1 MASAKVATLAIRT
14 LAKPI
19 ATQIKSQAADHP
31 TFRAF
36 CIGLAQVMHRVE
48 MRARSN
54 LLGANT
60 EHQKIRPLSES
71 KAIANGAN
79 AISEGFLFAVAAA
92 LIIGESFRSSRSNAK
107 QRNRTEEAVEE
118 LRDSVKELAGMV
130 GLSVEELEERR
141 RVRREREA
149 AEKEGGGGGGQIE
162 GGGAGEEGQEAGTPS
177 SDLSSS
183 SSSSIAP
190 PLSPRKELEQER
202 LERERLQRA
211 VQVLL
216 QLALRRGWVQG
227 QDALDLDAVMSGR
240 DEEAKK
246 KEENE
251 GAGAG
256 AGVGR
261 RGVDGQGG
269 EGMGVGER
277 IAALGRSSVVVLP
290 GNGSESSLSNAI
302 AAAVAEQQPSF
313 TSDSLPEQLS

>member
-19 ATQIKSQAADHP
+19 ATQIKQQAAEHA

-36 CIGLAQVMHRVE
+36 CIGLAQFMHRVE

-118 LRDSVKELAGMV
+118 VRENVLELTNALGW
-130 GLSVEELEERR
+130 SVEELEERR
-141 RVRREREA
+141 KLRKEREA
-149 AEKEGGGGGGQIE
+149 AATSAREGGGEQQPIK
-162 GGGAGEEGQEAGTPS
+162 EEE
-177 SDLSSS
+177 
-183 SSSSIAP
+183 I
-190 PLSPRKELEQER
+190 PLSLPSRASTSQSSELEEEQR
-202 LERERLQRA
+202 ERERLQRA

-216 QLALRRGWVQG
+216 QLALRQGWVQG
-227 QDALDLDAVMSGR
+227 QDALDLEGIMSGR
-240 DEEAKK
+240 DEDEKK
-246 KEENE
+246 KEGLKTAE
-251 GAGAG
+251 
-256 AGVGR
+256 VGR
-261 RGVDGQGG
+261 PGSGSTG
-269 EGMGVGER
+269 EGGVVGER
-277 IAALGRSSVVVLP
+277 IAALGRSSVVVVP
-290 GNGSESSLSNAI
+290 GPGTGNRTADAISAAI
-302 AAAVAEQQPSF
+302 AESQDIP
-313 TSDSLPEQLS
+313 TDYSLPEQLS

>member
-118 LRDSVKELAGMV
+118 LRDSVKELAGMLV
-130 GLSVEELEERR
+130 CDGV
-141 RVRREREA
+141 
-149 AEKEGGGGGGQIE
+149 
-162 GGGAGEEGQEAGTPS
+162 
-177 SDLSSS
+177 
-183 SSSSIAP
+183 
-190 PLSPRKELEQER
+190 
-202 LERERLQRA
+202 
-211 VQVLL
+211 
-216 QLALRRGWVQG
+216 ALCMLMRT
-227 QDALDLDAVMSGR
+227 
-240 DEEAKK
+240 E
-246 KEENE
+246 
-251 GAGAG
+251 
-256 AGVGR
+256 GR
-261 RGVDGQGG
+261 RKH
-269 EGMGVGER
+269 
-277 IAALGRSSVVVLP
+277 
-290 GNGSESSLSNAI
+290 GSLC
-302 AAAVAEQQPSF
+302 
-313 TSDSLPEQLS
+313 T